1 LAFRGKED
9 SSEQLLTDNPIEA
22 VGVISSETEGLTEG
36 LDVAVIFIHHF
47 VGVTV
52 GFADIGEVGVLS
64 NLAASSRCP
73 LPVAKTIIKQR
84 NKKME
89 PARMNSL

>member
-22 VGVISSETEGLTEG
+22 VGVISSETEGL
-36 LDVAVIFIHHF
+36 DVAIIFIHHF

-73 LPVAKTIIKQR
+73 LLLTKTIIKQR
-84 NKKME
+84 NKKW
-89 PARMNSL
+89 S

>member
-1 LAFRGKED
+1 MGFRGKED
-9 SSEQLLTDNPIEA
+9 SSEQLLIDNPVEA
-22 VGVISSETEGLTEG
+22 VGVICSETEG
-36 LDVAVIFIHHF
+36 LDVAVIHHF

-73 LPVAKTIIKQR
+73 LLLAKTIIKQR

-89 PARMNSL
+89 LARMNSL

>member
-1 LAFRGKED
+1 MGFRGKED
-9 SSEQLLTDNPIEA
+9 SSEQLLIDNPVEA
-22 VGVISSETEGLTEG
+22 VGVICSETEG
-36 LDVAVIFIHHF
+36 LDVAAIFIHHF

-73 LPVAKTIIKQR
+73 LLLAKTIIKQR

-89 PARMNSL
+89 LARMNSL

>member
-1 LAFRGKED
+1 LGFRGKED
-9 SSEQLLTDNPIEA
+9 SSEQLLIDNPVEA
-22 VGVISSETEGLTEG
+22 VDVLCSETEG

-52 GFADIGEVGVLS
+52 GFADICEVGVLS

-73 LPVAKTIIKQR
+73 LLLAKTISKQR

-89 PARMNSL
+89 LTRMNSL